1 MDPTNDSGARNAQ
14 RSSELVEPVFA
25 SHDRLLGS
33 EDLAADIDGAL
44 GLVGEASGVD
54 RVYVFEV
61 TALPDGTHSASQRF
75 EWVREGIAPQ
85 LENPDLQDVPLEEM
99 GYGRWMRLLHDYQPV
114 FGLIREFPPEE
125 QPLLS
130 AQDILSLLVIP
141 IFTEGRL
148 WGFAGFDDCRH
159 NKVWTRSDID
169 LLLSLSIA
177 IGARLASAEGDTE
190 GVAEGALS
198 YVSVVRN
205 LANLRELAGSRQPLS
220 DLLNQSRARIRALV
234 GIHRFLLVSQT
245 KSYVDAAELLDFW
258 QGELRTTLD
267 ECGSRD
273 LRLRAMSESF
283 GFPRG
288 LILQTMLIV
297 HELVL
302 AYTCDN
308 PDVYREGGLSLGMHH
323 ENGTAVLRLRLEGHT
338 DEDGVH
344 SVPDPLGLVLVRRI
358 TQELDGYLEVP
369 AAEAAA
375 RLVVPLRHAA
385 IGN

>member
-1 MDPTNDSGARNAQ
+1 MDHSDDSGATSRHGA
-14 RSSELVEPVFA
+14 SELVEPVFA
-25 SHDRLLGS
+25 SHERLLGS
-33 EDLAADIDGAL
+33 TDLSADIDAAL
-44 GLVGEASGVD
+44 GLVGAASDID
-54 RVYVFEV
+54 RVYVFEL

-75 EWVREGIAPQ
+75 EWVREGIVPQ
-85 LENPDLQDVPLEEM
+85 LENPDLQDVPLEAA
-99 GYGRWMRLLHDYQPV
+99 GYGRWVRLLEDYRPV

-125 QPLLS
+125 QPRLS

-148 WGFAGFDDCRH
+148 WGFVGFDDCRH
-159 NKVWTRSDID
+159 HKVWTRVDID

-177 IGARLASAEGDTE
+177 IGARLASAEGGTE

-205 LANLRELAGSRQPLS
+205 LANLRELAGSRRPLS
-220 DLLNQSRARIRALV
+220 DLQNQSRARIRALV

-245 KSYVDAAELLDFW
+245 RAYVDAAELLAFW
-258 QGELRTTLD
+258 EDELRTTLD

-273 LRLRAMSESF
+273 LRIRAMSESF

-308 PDVYREGGLSLGMHH
+308 PDGYREGGISLGMHE
-323 ENGTAVLRLRLEGHT
+323 ENGTAVIRLRLEGHAE
-338 DEDGVH
+338 EDGVH
-344 SVPDPLGLVLVRRI
+344 SAPDPLGLVLVRRI
-358 TQELDGYLEVP
+358 IQELDGYLEVP
-369 AAEAAA
+369 AAEATA
-375 RLVVPLRHAA
+375 RLVVPLRDAE